1 MTKKKTAKKKEEE
14 VKEVKDVDETVAP
27 GTKDLKKL
35 KLDGTDDF
43 DQTRSDI

>member
-1 MTKKKTAKKKEEE
+1 MTKKKTAKKKEE
-14 VKEVKDVDETVAP
+14 EVKDVDETVAP